1 MADESKKTV
10 KMLGKFILMQRD
22 KPEEKKSPGGIH
34 MPASASVSPTWGNVI
49 AVGDEVAGHPS
60 LGLLVQPGARIL
72 VGKYAG
78 SDVQVNGEA
87 AVVVNIEDVYG
98 VER

>member
-1 MADESKKTV
+1 MTDEAKKTV
-10 KMLGKFILMQRD
+10 QMLGKFILMQRD
-22 KPEEKKSPGGIH
+22 KPVEQKTPGGIIK
-34 MPASASVSPTWGNVI
+34 PAAASASPTWGNVI
-49 AVGDEVAGHPS
+49 AIGPNTEPVRIGD
-60 LGLLVQPGARIL
+60 RIL

-98 VER
+98 IEK